1 MKRGG
6 TRKGVRYRYKQGG
19 EEMNPG
25 MILLALEAA
34 NVVLNI
40 LDDDRDDR

>member
-6 TRKGVRYRYKQGG
+6 TRKGVRYRCKQGG
-19 EEMNPG
+19 EKMNPG
-25 MILLALEAA
+25 MIMMALQAT

-40 LDDDRDDR
+40 LDDD